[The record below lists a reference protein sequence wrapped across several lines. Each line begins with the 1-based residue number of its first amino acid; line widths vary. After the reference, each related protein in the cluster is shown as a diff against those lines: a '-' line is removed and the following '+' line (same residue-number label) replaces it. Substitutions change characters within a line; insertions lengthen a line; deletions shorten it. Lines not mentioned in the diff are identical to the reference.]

1 MAADD
6 TWLLIQRH
14 VRMEYPDLRLAA
26 GTAPLP
32 VRARRLPLQLHS
44 AILFLGVGAM
54 WTAERKHCLGLAS
67 SPACLHC
74 RASVQTPLHL
84 DLYKCPEFVT
94 GRMEL
99 VAALGVRAPAPA
111 AVACGQREGCE
122 TGSWRH

>member
-54 WTAERKHCLGLAS
+54 WTAERKHC
-67 SPACLHC
+67 